1 MLRKFAPWM
10 RVVPYWTRAPPAVGL
25 SMVTDSKAKQKT
37 QKFYFGLPFNGIATN
52 LFLASELAKRWADN
66 GPDWADTPEAE
77 EYFGVSQDAF
87 DKFMADVARSRGA
100 A

>member
-1 MLRKFAPWM
+1 M

-25 SMVTDSKAKQKT
+25 SIVTDAKAKQKT

-52 LFLASELAKRWADN
+52 IFLASELAKRWAHN

-77 EYFGVSQDAF
+77 EYFGVLQRSAQDAF
-87 DKFMADVARSRGA
+87 EKFMADAARSRGA